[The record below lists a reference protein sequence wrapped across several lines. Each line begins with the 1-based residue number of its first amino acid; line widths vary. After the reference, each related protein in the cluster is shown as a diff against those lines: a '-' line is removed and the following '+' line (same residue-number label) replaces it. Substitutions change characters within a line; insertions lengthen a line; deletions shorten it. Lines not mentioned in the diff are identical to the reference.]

1 MKNVLSGV
9 IIAFVV
15 MAGITRVGA
24 ETDQGHDRIMG
35 AGLQITSCQRRPNSG
50 IEWTR
55 YALCQNRNMASIRA
69 WSEQLDRCIG
79 AIAVQSRADDAYYVD
94 GRHTTQGSGLALW
107 DGSGPH
113 DLVLTWRDISAC
125 PGT

>member
-15 MAGITRVGA
+15 MAGITQVGA
-24 ETDQGHDRIMG
+24 ETDQAHDRIMG
-35 AGLQITSCQRRPNSG
+35 AGLHITTCQRRPNSG
-50 IEWTR
+50 IEWRR

-113 DLVLTWRDISAC
+113 DLVLTWHDISAC